1 MCVDEAEGPA
11 DVRQREYKLELLFA
25 HCVCLWVCVCR
36 CVWVGGWVPAYTVS
50 FRFSTLVVPQ
60 L

>member
-1 MCVDEAEGPA
+1 MCVDETEGPA
-11 DVRQREYKLELLFA
+11 DVCQREYKLELLFA
-25 HCVCLWVCVCR
+25 HYVCVG
-36 CVWVGGWVPAYTVS
+36 VGGWVPAYTVS